1 MSFIYFSF
9 SFFYPFEL
17 CADIASGVTSD
28 YYYETEGVVHSY
40 TIEVRD
46 TGAYGFELP
55 ANQILPTATE
65 TWNGIKA
72 LINTI

>member
-1 MSFIYFSF
+1 MCSVVCYIKFSPLNF
-9 SFFYPFEL
+9 V
-17 CADIASGVTSD
+17 DIASGVTSD

-46 TGAYGFELP
+46 TGRYGFELP
-55 ANQILPTATE
+55 ANQIVPTATE